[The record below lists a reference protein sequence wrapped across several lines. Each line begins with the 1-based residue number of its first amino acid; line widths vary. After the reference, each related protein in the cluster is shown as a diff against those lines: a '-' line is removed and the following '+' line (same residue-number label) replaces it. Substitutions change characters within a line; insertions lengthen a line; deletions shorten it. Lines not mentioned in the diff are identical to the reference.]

1 MRKSIKAA
9 GTLLL
14 AGLLL
19 TGCAGQSANLLKDVP
34 ESPAETESVQEDIP
48 ETMPDAEPDTETE
61 PEETEPPEPVYP
73 AGAELAAGIA
83 ALPDSDVLR
92 QDDIADVITA
102 ANLDTLPGEMRE
114 RLADALKECESLT
127 AYRTVFHRITGYTFH
142 AWRDVLAGAS
152 AGNHTSTPYTDGT
165 ASLVFTGDVCVGD
178 EWYNMQAYHRMG
190 SDIKN
195 NITEDVR
202 NWISGADVALMNCE
216 CTISDRGEPTPGK
229 LYTFRGKPENA
240 EIFVQLGVDIV
251 SLANNHAHDY
261 GRDAFLDTMTALEEA
276 GVVHVG
282 AGETLDEAMQYRSFV
297 ADGMKIAYVS
307 ASNAEKY
314 RLTPGAAETSP
325 GILLMY
331 EEENVLT
338 AIDRAA
344 READVV
350 VAYLHWGTENS
361 QKVNADQQKKR
372 DLFIEHGADV
382 IVGAHPHVLQPWET
396 VNGVPVVYSLG
407 NFWFNMETVDTA
419 LADIQVRLTDTGVAA
434 ECALYACTQSG
445 GVTGFAYEK

>member
-1 MRKSIKAA
+1 MQKSIKAA

-14 AGLLL
+14 TGLLL
-19 TGCAGQSANLLKDVP
+19 TGCGGQSVIPLKDVP
-34 ESPAETESVQEDIP
+34 ESPLETESVQETVP
-48 ETMPDAEPDTETE
+48 ETQPDTDTQ
-61 PEETEPPEPVYP
+61 PEETKPTEPVYP
-73 AGAELAAGIA
+73 TGAELAAGIA

-92 QDDIADVITA
+92 QSDIADVLTA
-102 ANLDTLPGEMRE
+102 EHLDTLPGETR
-114 RLADALKECESLT
+114 RLLTEALNGCDSLT
-127 AYRTVFHRITGYTFH
+127 AYRTAFHRITGYTFH
-142 AWRDVLAGAS
+142 AWRDVLQGTS
-152 AGNHTSTPYTDGT
+152 AGNHTSTPYTDGR

-202 NWISGADVALMNCE
+202 AWLAAADVALMNCE
-216 CTISDRGEPTPGK
+216 CTISDRGTPTPGK

-240 EIFVQLGVDIV
+240 EIFAELGVDIV

-261 GRDAFLDTMTALEEA
+261 GKDAFLDTMTALDAA

-282 AGETLDEAMQYRSFV
+282 AGETLEEAMQYRSFV

-314 RLTPGAAETSP
+314 RLTPGATETSP

-331 EEENVLT
+331 EEENVLA

-350 VAYLHWGTENS
+350 VAYVHWGTENS
-361 QKVNADQQKKR
+361 TRVNADQQKKR

-419 LADIQVRLTDTGVAA
+419 LADIQVSLTETGIAA

-445 GVTGFAYEK
+445 GVTGFAYER